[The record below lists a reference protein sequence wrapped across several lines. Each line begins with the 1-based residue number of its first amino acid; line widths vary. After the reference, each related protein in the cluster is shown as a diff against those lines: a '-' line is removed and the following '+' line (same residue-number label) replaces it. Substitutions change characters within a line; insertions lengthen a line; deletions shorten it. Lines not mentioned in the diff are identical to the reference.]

1 MKLIVLYRPKSEH
14 ATPVES
20 FIRDLQHQHDMGPG
34 SIDMV
39 SVETREG
46 AATAAVYDVWEYP
59 TLIAVTNDG
68 RVLNMWQGES
78 LPLMDEV
85 VSYLYNN

>member
-1 MKLIVLYRPKSEH
+1 MKLLVLYRPKSEH

-20 FIRDLQHQHDMGPG
+20 FVRDLEHQHDVGNKI
-34 SIDMV
+34 SMV

-46 AATAAVYDVWEYP
+46 AATAALYGVWDYP
-59 TLIAVTNDG
+59 ALVAVADDG

-85 VSYLYNN
+85 VSYIYTN